1 MRFPTGSRA
10 RRWALYAAGLVG
22 LGAAVDATLI
32 EPNWIEVVRS
42 VEYLAMLPTVA
53 PDLTL
58 MHLRGSHIGSIGYRE
73 RRAIDIINDAQ
84 PDIIILSGDL
94 VRGGDRPRGLQ
105 TVLGSLRARY
115 GKFLVWGNHDYRDG
129 VPGTWGPEVVEHA
142 GFTLLRNSSRAVIYR
157 GGKIVIA
164 GLDDPITGHDNLRLA
179 MTRVS
184 RRDPCILVSHT
195 PEVARS
201 LGHGDI
207 DRLLA
212 GRRPRRWDGRGGA
225 PARGLARSGGRRAP
239 RRTSG
244 IFSTARTSQSY

>member
-58 MHLRGSHIGSIGYRE
+58 VHLSDIHIGSIGYRE

-94 VRGGDRPRGLQ
+94 VRGGDRPRDLQ
-105 TVLGSLRARY
+105 TFPLLDGWRGAPKADIGALEDLLLRVSA
-115 GKFLVWGNHDYRDG
+115 LAETH
-129 VPGTWGPEVVEHA
+129 PEVVELDCNPIVVRTN
-142 GFTLLRNSSRAVIYR
+142 GVTVID
-157 GGKIVIA
+157 A
-164 GLDDPITGHDNLRLA
+164 
-179 MTRVS
+179 RV
-184 RRDPCILVSHT
+184 RV
-195 PEVARS
+195 E
-201 LGHGDI
+201 
-207 DRLLA
+207 
-212 GRRPRRWDGRGGA
+212 
-225 PARGLARSGGRRAP
+225 PARPAPPAPSVGR
-239 RRTSG
+239 
-244 IFSTARTSQSY
+244 